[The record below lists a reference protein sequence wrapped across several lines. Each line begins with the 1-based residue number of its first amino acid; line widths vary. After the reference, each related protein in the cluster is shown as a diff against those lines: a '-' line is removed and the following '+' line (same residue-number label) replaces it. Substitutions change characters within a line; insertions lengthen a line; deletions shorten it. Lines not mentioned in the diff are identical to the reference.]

1 MLSSSSVNHVLAKTI
16 GLRLSSNPI
25 QVLLNWYK
33 ENVHNFQIVNAIYFL
48 DYMVV
53 IDTVIYIT

>member
-1 MLSSSSVNHVLAKTI
+1 MLSSSSVNHVLTKTI
-16 GLRLSSNPI
+16 GLCLSSNPI